1 MSGARDGTRRA
12 RRVWAA
18 GTALVLALALAG
30 AATQLSTGSPDQERT
45 YTAGAAIL
53 TVVEQPHAKGVL
65 VTTGGWAYCQQLRAL
80 ARRSKLTLLCGRFP
94 KDGYVGLGLRARR
107 HLDWGNA
114 AYLRALAREAGA
126 LHDRVGGELLLV
138 GVSYSGFGVA
148 TLASHHPEI
157 RPDRLI
163 VIDSYLD
170 LAARRA
176 AAGTGAIGREIDAE
190 TGGSNA
196 ALEERSA
203 RVDGLASLVAT
214 GTRLQVI
221 WSIAPDE
228 RGQPVDTGAALL
240 ERRVRAARLGVDLPA
255 DRSCAGRSPSGGEIE
270 VGVDHDQ
277 PVGSKLGVVRG
288 QRRRRS
294 RDETPTSNSS
304 PPTRSWSAPASRA
317 SARR

>member
-1 MSGARDGTRRA
+1 MSGARGETRRT
-12 RRVWAA
+12 RRLWAA
-18 GTALVLALALAG
+18 GTALVLALTLAG

-65 VTTGGWAYCQQLRAL
+65 VTTGGWAYCQQVRAL
-80 ARRSKLTLLCGRFP
+80 ARRSELTLLCGRFP
-94 KDGYVGLGLRARR
+94 KDGYVGLGLRAHR

-114 AYLRALAREAGA
+114 AYLHALAREAGA

-148 TLASHHPEI
+148 TLASHHPEL

-196 ALEERSA
+196 ALEERSV
-203 RVDGLASLVAT
+203 RVDGLAALVAT

-228 RGQPVDTGAALL
+228 AREFKGATCNLAANATILQRLSNALGEPVPGWVTTNRHGHDLWDHGRRILRGELPGKKVIFRPGGSVPPGA
-240 ERRVRAARLGVDLPA
+240 VCG
-255 DRSCAGRSPSGGEIE
+255 
-270 VGVDHDQ
+270 
-277 PVGSKLGVVRG
+277 
-288 QRRRRS
+288 
-294 RDETPTSNSS
+294 
-304 PPTRSWSAPASRA
+304 
-317 SARR
+317 